1 VGSAAVWFPAILAQS
16 ADSFTI
22 ATLFSPEEDYAMY
35 KHTPLLTAISLML
48 ALSACNTAPSNTTDP
63 EPSAVQ
69 FLGELSLITGSEG
82 TTPSLEFVPSGV
94 PNPDS
99 IKVLPGATSNFGSLL
114 NASFM
119 VQNLT
124 GSTLKNLVMV
134 AKYQPSNLFDT
145 AIETITDAS
154 NVAVSGL
161 TAAQVQGIKP
171 THGMLSATAVN
182 PTRADLHLLRQAEV
196 DALTAEAGTGLK
208 AGEYLFNYGYGVKN
222 TAGGATISGVGPS
235 RLTNRVTVGL
245 NLGSLPATNKYKL
258 SFLLFTLGKEAR
270 TQSLEET
277 ATTMVSGQ
285 LQTSVNIVALP
296 EVRVLPTSTYPGLN
310 RLTVC
315 DVRTAGPKTAPLAYL
330 GGTSVAAAC
339 TNEPPKL
346 KGTMPV
352 TFSVLENSAVG
363 TVIGTVVGTDVEGH
377 TITYTVT
384 GDVNNNSVP
393 DTAIHPSTGVL
404 TVNDPDAFDFE
415 TNPSINV
422 SVKLT
427 DNGMPSNSSTTTVA
441 VGVGDV
447 IESGRISI
455 GYFHTCAID
464 TDNKAFCWGADGSG
478 QLGNGTI
485 TGSQIS
491 PVAVDTTKTWK
502 SISAGESHT
511 CAIDTDNKAFCWGAD
526 NFGQLGN
533 GTITGDQT
541 GPSAVDSTK
550 TWKSISA
557 GFYHTCAIDS
567 DNEAFCWGFYGN
579 GQLGNGAPADN
590 QTSPSAVD
598 STKTWK
604 SISAG
609 FYHTCAI
616 DSDNKAF
623 CWGND
628 GNGQLGNGAPTVDQT
643 SPSAVDSTKTWK
655 SISVGFFHT
664 CAIDSA
670 NKAFC
675 WGYDAFGL
683 LGNGAITG
691 DKDSPFAVNSTKTWK
706 SIRSGAYHSCAID
719 STDKAFCWGADYVG
733 QLGNGATSGDQD
745 SPFAVNSTNTWSEIG
760 AAASDYSSSCAL
772 STSNT
777 FFCWGNDDRGQLGNG
792 ATTGDQQSPVQ
803 VVFP

>member
-1 VGSAAVWFPAILAQS
+1 
-16 ADSFTI
+16 
-22 ATLFSPEEDYAMY
+22 MY
-35 KHTPLLTAISLML
+35 KHLPLLTAISLML
-48 ALSACNTAPSNTTDP
+48 ALSACSTAPTNTTDP
-63 EPSAVQ
+63 ETSAVQ
-69 FLGELSLITGSEG
+69 FLGELSLVTDSEDS
-82 TTPSLEFVPSGV
+82 TPSLEFVPSGV

-99 IKVLPGATSNFGSLL
+99 IKVLPGATSNVGALL
-114 NASFM
+114 NANFT

-124 GSTLKNLVMV
+124 GMTLKNLVMV
-134 AKYQPSNLFDT
+134 AKYQPNNLFDT

-171 THGMLSATAVN
+171 AHGMLSATAVN
-182 PTRADLHLLRQAEV
+182 PTRADLYLLRPAEV
-196 DALTAEAGTGLK
+196 DALTTEAGTGLK

-222 TAGGATISGVGPS
+222 TAGGPTLSGVGPS

-245 NLGSLPATNKYKL
+245 NLGGLPATHKYKL

-270 TQSLEET
+270 TQSLEEAT
-277 ATTMVSGQ
+277 TTMVSGQ

-315 DVRTAGPKTAPLAYL
+315 DVRTAGPKTAPIAYL

-352 TFSVLENSAVG
+352 TFSVLENSTLG
-363 TVIGTVVGTDVEGH
+363 TVIGTVMGTDVEGH

-384 GDVNNNSVP
+384 GDVNNNNVP
-393 DTAIHPSTGVL
+393 DTAIHPSTGIL

-427 DNGMPSNSSTTTVA
+427 DNGVPSNSSTVVMAVA
-441 VGVGDV
+441 VGDV
-447 IESGRISI
+447 IESGRISV
-455 GYFHTCAID
+455 GERHACAID
-464 TDNKAFCWGADGSG
+464 SNNKAFCWGADFNG
-478 QLGNGTI
+478 QLGNGAI

-502 SISAGESHT
+502 TINAGESHT
-511 CAIDTDNKAFCWGAD
+511 CAIDTDNKAFCWGD
-526 NFGQLGN
+526 DFYGQLGN
-533 GTITGDQT
+533 SAITGSQT
-541 GPSAVDSTK
+541 SPVAVDSTK

-557 GFYHTCAIDS
+557 SSEHTCAIDT
-567 DNEAFCWGFYGN
+567 DNKAFCWGQDSN
-579 GQLGNGAPADN
+579 GQLGNGTADDQTSPSAIDSTKTWKTISAGAFHTCAIDTDNKAFCWGNDGTGQLGNGIAGN
-590 QTSPSAVD
+590 QTSPFAVDSTKTWKTISAGALHTCAIDTDNKAFCWGQDSSGQLGNGTAGNQTSPFAVD

-604 SISAG
+604 SISASNE
-609 FYHTCAI
+609 HTCAI
-616 DSDNKAF
+616 DTDNKAF
-623 CWGND
+623 CWGRD
-628 GNGQLGNGAPTVDQT
+628 GSGQLGNGTAGNQT
-643 SPSAVDSTKTWK
+643 
-655 SISVGFFHT
+655 
-664 CAIDSA
+664 
-670 NKAFC
+670 
-675 WGYDAFGL
+675 
-683 LGNGAITG
+683 
-691 DKDSPFAVNSTKTWK
+691 SPFAVNSTDTWLEINA
-706 SIRSGAYHSCAID
+706 SSSGSQ
-719 STDKAFCWGADYVG
+719 F
-733 QLGNGATSGDQD
+733 
-745 SPFAVNSTNTWSEIG
+745 
-760 AAASDYSSSCAL
+760 SCAL

-777 FFCWGNDDRGQLGNG
+777 LFCWGGDNNGELGNG